1 MKLIPNIQKELDAL
15 MADPLN
21 YQDPNGILIGKDR
34 PRYQRRSISDAFIIL
49 EESDFEVADK
59 LIAAFVKTERGKK
72 LRNAYST
79 AFKNLSEGRFEELEV
94 ETGKSEHTD
103 YIIPYYDNF
112 FYCLLKSINYRKGWG
127 GKTHHSDLQKLIPA
141 LRDTSKLKEY
151 LLRPADHYRCAAI
164 SNYKGQR
171 EFEEA
176 LSQSPE
182 YLQPFI

>member
-21 YQDPNGILIGKDR
+21 YQDPNGILISKDR
-34 PRYQRRSISDAFIIL
+34 PRCHTRSVSDAFIIL
-49 EESDFEVADK
+49 EKSDFEVADK
-59 LIAAFVKTERGKK
+59 LIASFVTTERGKK
-72 LRNAYST
+72 LRNGYSNV
-79 AFKNLSEGRFEELEV
+79 FKNLSVGLFVELEV
-94 ETGKSEHTD
+94 ETGKSEYTD
-103 YIIPYYDNF
+103 YIIPYYDDF
-112 FYCLLKSINYRKGWG
+112 FHCLLKSINYRKSWG
-127 GKTHHSDLQKLIPA
+127 DKTHHSDLQKLIPA
-141 LRDTSKLKEY
+141 LPDTRRLKEY

-164 SNYKGQR
+164 SNYKSQR